1 VAGELYRCKNGPLAL
16 RQRYAQAKELF
27 NDLTGRALGVQVS
40 PDSQEPGTVLI
51 DVTVV
56 DGDHEVPIAFAG
68 AGIQEALLLS
78 TLLTGESGR
87 VIVLDEPAVN
97 LEPTLQHRV
106 IPVLDAR
113 AQCIVITQSADLVP
127 ASTPANLSRIV
138 RLAPHLSGTQ
148 VFRTPH
154 DLPARAR
161 ARWLQRLGTP
171 EARALLFA
179 AGVILCE
186 GATETGALSRWWDSP
201 HCHEW
206 GPLSAANICLMKV
219 DGDKTFDA

>member
-1 VAGELYRCKNGPLAL
+1 M
-16 RQRYAQAKELF
+16 
-27 NDLTGRALGVQVS
+27 
-40 PDSQEPGTVLI
+40 
-51 DVTVV
+51 
-56 DGDHEVPIAFAG
+56 
-68 AGIQEALLLS
+68 
-78 TLLTGESGR
+78 
-87 VIVLDEPAVN
+87 
-97 LEPTLQHRV
+97 
-106 IPVLDAR
+106 
-113 AQCIVITQSADLVP
+113 ITHSADLVP